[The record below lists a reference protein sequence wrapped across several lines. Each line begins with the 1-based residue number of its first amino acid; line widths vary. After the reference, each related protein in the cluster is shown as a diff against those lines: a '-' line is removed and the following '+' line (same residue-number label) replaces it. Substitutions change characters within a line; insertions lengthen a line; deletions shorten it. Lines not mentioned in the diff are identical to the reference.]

1 MTALGDAGS
10 LRASIDEIYEYLTD
24 PKMEVRRMAVE
35 LLAGLSE
42 QADATALLASDPA
55 KYLSRL
61 FSKLAD
67 QPSIAALAW
76 DALINFSVDGEV
88 ALYLFDRHGERIL
101 SCVTSSELVF
111 TEAATKLLSNITKH
125 ADRRPA
131 PMAALLPTLLPLYR
145 AGRKHNAHCDY
156 AFLASVLADL
166 SNTREGRLFFLED
179 LRRLEGLLPDL
190 HSTSVVRRGGVA
202 TIIKNCLFETDYH
215 ARILTKEREED
226 FIITTLA
233 GRLLDQRSS
242 LSPAEREQLP
252 VELQLLD
259 KMEAEPDMVVRSL
272 VIESLII
279 LGTTREGRE
288 TIRVKEI
295 YPILREWH
303 RLEQEDDMKA
313 LIERLVELLIR
324 DEEPD
329 RRPVATSD

>member
-1 MTALGDAGS
+1 
-10 LRASIDEIYEYLTD
+10 
-24 PKMEVRRMAVE
+24 MAVE

-76 DALINFSVDGEV
+76 DALINFAVDRDV
-88 ALYLFDRHGERIL
+88 ALYLFDRHGERVL
-101 SCVTSSELVF
+101 ACLTSSELIF
-111 TEAATKLLSNITKH
+111 AEAATKLLSNITKH
-125 ADRRPA
+125 AERRPA
-131 PMAALLPTLLPLYR
+131 PMAALLPTLFPLYR
-145 AGRKHNAHCDY
+145 AGRKHNPHCDY
-156 AFLASVLADL
+156 VFLASVLADL

-179 LRRLEGLLPDL
+179 LGRLEGLLPDL
-190 HSTSVVRRGGVA
+190 HSASVVRRGGVA
-202 TIIKNCLFETDYH
+202 SIIKNCLFETDYH
-215 ARILTKEREED
+215 ARILAKERDED

-233 GRLLDQRSS
+233 GRLLDQQSN
-242 LSPAEREQLP
+242 LSAAERERLP

-259 KMEAEPDMVVRSL
+259 TLVAEPDLVVRSI
-272 VIESLII
+272 VIEALIV

-303 RLEQEDDMKA
+303 RLEPNEDMKA
-313 LIERLVELLIR
+313 LVERLVELLIR
-324 DEEPD
+324 DEEPGEQ
-329 RRPVATSD
+329 